1 MPWLECWKKGVPGWV
16 RLSLGTVLGILV
28 NSRDAQSLWPSLL
41 NWPDSEE
48 WASPWE
54 RSGCLHRCKQI
65 HGGGEQR
72 WNGAGSVVA
81 PESSFSFF
89 PLHEAGLG
97 LPEWH
102 ISVSG
107 FRSQLLSHNRA
118 WQLVLEVWRTPCLP
132 SLPDRGR
139 GPLKVSLI

>member
-1 MPWLECWKKGVPGWV
+1 MHPSPERCPWLESWKQQVPRWV
-16 RLSLGTVLGILV
+16 RLSLGTILGVL

-41 NWPDSEE
+41 NWPDSQE

-54 RSGCLHRCKQI
+54 RSGCLHQCKQI

-81 PESSFSFF
+81 RDSSFSFF
-89 PLHEAGLG
+89 PLQEAGLG
-97 LPEWH
+97 LPESH

-107 FRSQLLSHNRA
+107 FRPQPLSHNRA
-118 WQLVLEVWRTPCLP
+118 WQASP
-132 SLPDRGR
+132 
-139 GPLKVSLI
+139 